1 MDSEVAAEAS
11 EEVVEEEAEAGRG
24 MTETR
29 DLTGMREM
37 VEMTEIFVTE
47 TGNDFR

>member
-1 MDSEVAAEAS
+1 MINSVCNEKED
-11 EEVVEEEAEAGRG
+11 VEEEAEAGRE

-29 DLTGMREM
+29 DLTGMKEM
-37 VEMTEIFVTE
+37 VEMTEICVTE